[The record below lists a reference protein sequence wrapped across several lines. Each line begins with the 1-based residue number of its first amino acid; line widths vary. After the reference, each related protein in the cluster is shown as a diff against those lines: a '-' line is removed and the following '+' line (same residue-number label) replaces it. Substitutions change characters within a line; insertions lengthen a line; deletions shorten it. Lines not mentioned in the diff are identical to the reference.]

1 MDGRVLINGV
11 LEVQETPEN
20 LWRSLIFNAIT
31 TRAVKD
37 VDTEKSSGPL
47 AVIRRIS
54 SKLLSHRHQDT
65 EQTTQLEGAG
75 MSDAACGSVDRKH
88 VTIIRVKTLQRNDNG
103 RNSEEDN
110 FDDELHIYAQDDI
123 LRRLMEEKSTIEGRI
138 GDVSMEWDTS
148 SGPGSTADEDDIV
161 VERL

>member
-1 MDGRVLINGV
+1 M
-11 LEVQETPEN
+11 
-20 LWRSLIFNAIT
+20 
-31 TRAVKD
+31 
-37 VDTEKSSGPL
+37 SSW
-47 AVIRRIS
+47 
-54 SKLLSHRHQDT
+54 KNFF
-65 EQTTQLEGAG
+65 
-75 MSDAACGSVDRKH
+75 
-88 VTIIRVKTLQRNDNG
+88 LQ
-103 RNSEEDN
+103 DN